1 MTDFGKLNWLD
12 VLKALIASTVFVVL
26 TSLQT
31 SLGNTPPV
39 MPSAEEWTKIGYTAL
54 YAAVS
59 ILITML
65 FTNSQGKFA
74 REPKKEIPDTTS
86 DNLNN

>member
-1 MTDFGKLNWLD
+1 MTNFGKLNWLD
-12 VLKALIASTVFVVL
+12 VLKALVASVVFVVL

-39 MPSAEEWTKIGYTAL
+39 MPNADEWVKIGYTAG

-74 REPKKEIPDTTS
+74 KEPKKEIVE
-86 DNLNN
+86 NENQNQ